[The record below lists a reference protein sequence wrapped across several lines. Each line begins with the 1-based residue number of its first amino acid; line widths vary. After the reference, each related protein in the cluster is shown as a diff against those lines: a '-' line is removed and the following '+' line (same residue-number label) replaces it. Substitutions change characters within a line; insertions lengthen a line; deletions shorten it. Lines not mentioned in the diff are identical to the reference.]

1 MAEIVAV
8 HGIGQYGSSAGR
20 LRETWLP
27 ALREGLTR
35 AGAVGL
41 VDLER
46 VDLDCVYYA
55 DELRPGGKDAG
66 MVPAYGPAD
75 IEPGFEQE
83 LLTLWWRAAAAYEPD
98 RVPGPDSLTKIYSPQ
113 LVQRALASL
122 SRSTFWS
129 AVPRRVIIAALKD
142 LRRYLYVPGIRKR
155 VQARIVAALG
165 PDTRIVIG
173 HSLGSVVA
181 YEALHNV
188 DGATTELLLT
198 VGSPLGIPHLV
209 LDRLEPPSEAGQG
222 VWPAA
227 VRRWVNVAGLEDTVA
242 LVKDLAPVFGRRVED
257 HVIRN
262 GLRAHDVTR
271 YLASAEVGRAVAD
284 AVD

>member
-8 HGIGQYGSSAGR
+8 HGIGQYGSSAAR
-20 LRETWLP
+20 LREIWLP
-27 ALREGLTR
+27 ALREGLAR
-35 AGAVGL
+35 ADATSL
-41 VDLER
+41 VDLDH

-55 DELRPGGKDAG
+55 DLLRPGGKAVG

-75 IEPGFEQE
+75 IEPGFEQD

-98 RVPGPDSLTKIYSPQ
+98 LVPGPDSLTKTYSPQ

-142 LRRYLYVPGIRKR
+142 LRRYLYVPGIRES
-155 VQARIVAALG
+155 VQAKIATALG

-181 YEALHNV
+181 YEALHDV
-188 DGATTELLLT
+188 DASVAQLLLT

-209 LDRLEPPSEAGQG
+209 LDRLEPPSTAGQG
-222 VWPAA
+222 VWPDAA
-227 VRRWVNVAGLEDTVA
+227 RRWVNVAGLEDTVA
-242 LVKDLAPVFGRRVED
+242 LVKDLAPVFGRRVEN

-271 YLASAEVGRAVAD
+271 YLASAEVGRAVAG
-284 AVD
+284 AVG

>member
-1 MAEIVAV
+1 VAEIVAV
-8 HGIGQYGSSAGR
+8 HGIGQYGSGAER
-20 LRETWLP
+20 LRESWLP

-35 AGAVGL
+35 AGAVGR
-41 VDLER
+41 VDLEH
-46 VDLDCVYYA
+46 VGLDCVYYA
-55 DELRPGGKDAG
+55 DLLRPGGKDAG

-98 RVPGPDSLTKIYSPQ
+98 RVPGPDSVTKVYSPQ
-113 LVQRALASL
+113 IVQRALASL
-122 SRSTFWS
+122 SRSTYWS

-142 LRRYLYVPGIRKR
+142 MRRYLHTPGIREK
-155 VQARIVAALG
+155 VQARIAAALG

-181 YEALHNV
+181 YEALHDV
-188 DGATTELLLT
+188 DEVTAELLLT

-209 LDRLEPPSEAGQG
+209 LDRLEPPPQAGKG
-222 VWPAA
+222 VWPGA
-227 VRRWVNVAGLEDTVA
+227 VRRWVNVAGREDTVA
-242 LVKDLAPVFGRRVED
+242 LVKDLAPVFGQRVED
-257 HVIRN
+257 HLVRN

-284 AVD
+284 AVG